1 MLAEMGEERAFL
13 TERGHLRKNFKAE
26 VAPLELAFAEVAP
39 LGKGDGLSVMHE
51 HRQRVTMHEILRQD
65 IESGQIELI
74 RFIQIQVVG
83 EDLKHIRAA
92 LSDIVRQEFNP
103 VGAHHRQQ
111 GVMSPLKV
119 GLAELRL
126 YGGQF
131 ALQDRN
137 KEVPTSASRLQ
148 KTRVNALGL
157 ALHQVKHVFDQPLR
171 RKYLPVVCNALLGLD
186 QIHR

>member
-1 MLAEMGEERAFL
+1 M
-13 TERGHLRKNFKAE
+13 RKSFKAE
-26 VAPLELAFAEVAP
+26 VAPLELALAEVAP
-39 LGKGDGLSVMHE
+39 LGKGNGLAVMRE

-74 RFIQIQVVG
+74 RFIQIQVLG
-83 EDLKHIRAA
+83 KDLKHIRAA
-92 LSDIVRQEFNP
+92 LSDIICQEFNP

-111 GVMSPLKV
+111 GVMPPLKV
-119 GLAELRL
+119 GLAELGL

-131 ALQDRN
+131 ALQDGD
-137 KEVPTSASRLQ
+137 KKIPASASRLQ
-148 KTRVNALGL
+148 ETRVNALGL

-171 RKYLPVVCNALLGLD
+171 RKHLPVVCNAPFGLD